1 MPTHRD
7 LIHAI
12 RQRPGVSATVLVG
25 ADGLVIDGDA
35 GDSVRLDEAAAR
47 TPQLTMAA
55 DHVGSLANMG
65 AFTTAVLEYTGGYV
79 IVSALGP
86 DVVLLVATSD
96 AAGLGPLLFDLRRY
110 RTPIAN
116 TV

>member
-25 ADGLVIDGDA
+25 PDGLVIDGDA
-35 GDSVRLDEAAAR
+35 GDAVRLDEVAAR
-47 TPQLTMAA
+47 TPQLTIVA
-55 DHVGSLANMG
+55 DHVGFLANLG
-65 AFTTAVLEYTGGYV
+65 SFTTAVLEYTEGYV
-79 IVSALGP
+79 IVSGLGP
-86 DVVLLVATSD
+86 DVVLLVVTSD
-96 AAGLGPLLFDLRRY
+96 ASGLGRLLFDLRRF